1 MRQHDMMFEH
11 KSFSKF
17 GGEKRILKGGV
28 NNDPLDLIYKKSD
41 YLAAEDRIL
50 TEARSNKLK
59 RQEDRDSA
67 SGSPL
72 RTKTNAR
79 AIDAIERRKDEEF
92 LASEEKRLRLS
103 RKKEFSKQVRES
115 FLPSTMGSGLRHG
128 DDDSDTMRSRYDS
141 GRGHHHLETTGA
153 SQQIRDVSHTLD
165 APHQQ
170 FRRVNKQTVA
180 ALKGKN
186 PASPT
191 RSIKAGSEWVA
202 QILESD
208 KEEKQLAD
216 VYEVAFSSF
225 FS

>member
-1 MRQHDMMFEH
+1 MMFEH
-11 KSFSKF
+11 KAFSKF
-17 GGEKRILKGGV
+17 GGEKRILKGAV

-59 RQEDRDSA
+59 RQEDIDLA
-67 SGSPL
+67 GGSPL

-79 AIDAIERRKDEEF
+79 AIDAMERRKDEEF
-92 LASEEKRLRLS
+92 LASEERRLRLS

-115 FLPSTMGSGLRHG
+115 FLPSTMGPGLRHG
-128 DDDSDTMRSRYDS
+128 DDGSDTMRSRNAS
-141 GRGHHHLETTGA
+141 GRENHHLESTGE
-153 SQQIRDVSHTLD
+153 SQNFRNISCTLD
-165 APHQQ
+165 PSHQQ
-170 FRRVNKQTVA
+170 FRGANKQTVA

-186 PASPT
+186 PPASI